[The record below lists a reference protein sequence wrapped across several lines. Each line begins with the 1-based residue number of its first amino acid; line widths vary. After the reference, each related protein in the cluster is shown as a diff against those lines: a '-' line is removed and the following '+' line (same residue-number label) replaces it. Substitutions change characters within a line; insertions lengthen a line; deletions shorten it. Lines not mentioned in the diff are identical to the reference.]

1 MGAHC
6 ISEMTEG
13 NSELRVMHVRLVV
26 TVIVVFA
33 VLVVVVFCLNL
44 VIVFRFSFLR
54 EFGRGRELKK

>member
-33 VLVVVVFCLNL
+33 VLVVGVFCLNL

-54 EFGRGRELKK
+54 EFG

>member
-26 TVIVVFA
+26 TVIVVLA

-54 EFGRGRELKK
+54 EFG